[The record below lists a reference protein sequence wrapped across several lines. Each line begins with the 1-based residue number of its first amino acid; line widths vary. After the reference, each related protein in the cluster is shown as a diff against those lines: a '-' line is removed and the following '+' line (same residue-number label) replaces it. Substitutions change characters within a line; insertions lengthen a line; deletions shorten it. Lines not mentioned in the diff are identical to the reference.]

1 MFWLAVLCTIL
12 MIIIICL
19 IIRIILL
26 YRTIDEVCR
35 ELNTRLNIDTNT
47 LITVSSGDRH
57 IRRLAA
63 ELNTQLRQLKQERR
77 RLQSGDLELK
87 EAVANISHDLRTP
100 LTAICGYLDLLKRE
114 DKSDTVNRY
123 LSVIENRTEVMK
135 KLTEELFRYSIIT
148 SVSPDMKYEDLALNS
163 VLEESISAYYAS
175 LKNSGITPV
184 ITIPEG
190 KIQRRLDRE
199 ALSRIFSN
207 IITNVIKYSD
217 GDLNITLSKSGEID
231 FINSSSQLDE
241 IQVGKLFDRFY
252 TVENAKKSTGLG
264 LSIAKILTEQMN
276 GTISAHYHNGKLN
289 IRIVFSEI

>member
-1 MFWLAVLCTIL
+1 MFWLAVLCAIL
-12 MIIIICL
+12 MIIIIFL
-19 IIRIILL
+19 IIKILL
-26 YRTIDEVCR
+26 LRRATDEVCA
-35 ELNTRLNIDTNT
+35 ELNARLNIDTNT

-57 IRRLAA
+57 TRRLAA
-63 ELNTQLRQLKQERR
+63 ELNTQLRLLKQERR

-114 DKSDTVNRY
+114 DKTDTVHRY

-135 KLTEELFRYSIIT
+135 KLTEELFRYSFIT

-163 VLEESISAYYAS
+163 VLEESISAYYAA

-184 ITIPEG
+184 ITMPEC
-190 KIQRRLDRE
+190 KIQRKLDRE
-199 ALSRIFSN
+199 ALSRILGN
-207 IITNVIKYSD
+207 IISNVIKYSD
-217 GDLNITLSKSGEID
+217 GDLYIALSKTGEID
-231 FINSSSQLDE
+231 FKNSSSQLDE

-264 LSIAKILTEQMN
+264 LSIAKALTEQMH
-276 GTISAHYHNGKLN
+276 GTISARYHNGKLN
-289 IRIVFSEI
+289 IRIVFSEV